1 MEAIHLEKFP
11 AGHNAMV
18 AVMSYSC
25 YDIEDAIVI
34 NKGSLDRGFGRT
46 IVYRRYETE
55 CEKSEDGRE
64 YERVEFPPENQKAKR
79 FHNLDNDGLARI
91 GSKLNNGDAYSFK
104 VHYNERNLTKTTHP
118 SSLKSHWSYIVD
130 R

>member
-25 YDIEDAIVI
+25 YDIEDAIVF
-34 NKGSLDRGFGRT
+34 NKSSLDRGFGRT
-46 IVYRRYETE
+46 NVYRRYETE

-64 YERVEFPPENQKAKR
+64 YERVEFSAEN
-79 FHNLDNDGLARI
+79 
-91 GSKLNNGDAYSFK
+91 
-104 VHYNERNLTKTTHP
+104 
-118 SSLKSHWSYIVD
+118 
-130 R
+130 